1 MVSTMNLRL
10 SIRVKLFLS
19 ILLAILVSYVILM
32 FLTIRQLEA
41 SLDEKITRDLETNLG
56 FVRYHFH
63 AGANQIASALI
74 IPVSRPKVK
83 HYLQQRDTDELT
95 GVLLGIVK
103 ALPFLQFADFV
114 DPGGNVL
121 ASFGKWGSGYRHNF
135 DYLVKEAARKRETV
149 ISYEKAPPGLLIPER
164 STDQG
169 HGIER
174 VSDVLVTTVVI
185 PVTDDG
191 GEAAGALV
199 AGVAISRDI
208 VIPYQIRKTIGHQL
222 EVAVTTSSLQVAGD
236 DGEKFFLPAS
246 SRAEIIPVLET
257 GGTYRGEVR
266 IGNLPYQAAFE
277 PIRNLR
283 GEFVGSLSVAISKE
297 YFNKM
302 RGQYLGGMVASG
314 VFGILLAFGIAFVVS
329 RNLSKPLRELSLG
342 VTCIESGNLDY
353 RVDVTGNDEFS
364 MLAQSFNSMAE
375 ALQDRNR
382 TINSK
387 TFDLEVLNSCLHE
400 MNQLL
405 ETKVLERT
413 SELQME
419 KGRLEAILASMAEG
433 VVVTDRDNRV
443 IVFNSAAQKIFGIA
457 PYKMIGRSVDEID
470 VKGGFHQLILS
481 IRDMRTGDL
490 LAGGEKDV
498 SLGRKKLRVSLS
510 PLLDQLWEFAGI
522 VMSVRDVTHEEEIA
536 RMKAEF
542 ISTVSHEL
550 KTPLTS
556 MKGSLQL
563 ILGRVSGLK
572 ETERDLLEV
581 CLRNTNRLVR
591 LITDILDISRLE
603 SGKIDLQFRPL
614 KVNGLVTSALEE
626 VADFAA
632 EYGVDIAYDSAESL
646 PNVLGDRERL
656 MQVLTNLL
664 SNAVQNSPAGKSV
677 MVRGAREGCFVRLSV
692 HDRGTVIERG
702 ARGKLFQNFFQ
713 FQGSDEG
720 ERRDSGLG
728 LVICREIIERHHG
741 GIFYQAGNGG
751 GNVFS
756 ISIPVSEETV

>member
-63 AGANQIASALI
+63 AGANQIASSLI

-83 HYLQQRDTDELT
+83 RYLQQRDTDELT

-121 ASFGKWGSGYRHNF
+121 ASFGKWGSGYRHKL
-135 DYLVKEAARKRETV
+135 DYLVKEAARKRATV
-149 ISYEKAPPGLLIPER
+149 ISYEMAPPGLLIPER

-169 HGIER
+169 HGIDR

-222 EVAVTTSSLQVAGD
+222 EVAVTTSSLHVAGD

-283 GEFVGSLSVAISKE
+283 GEFVGALSVAISKE

-353 RVDVTGNDEFS
+353 RVNVIGNDEFS

-572 ETERDLLEV
+572 ESERELLEV

-603 SGKIDLQFRPL
+603 SGKIDLQFSPL
-614 KVNGLVTSALEE
+614 KVNGLVTSAIEE

-632 EYGVDIAYDSAESL
+632 EYGVEIAYDSAESL

-677 MVRGAREGCFVRLSV
+677 MVRGVREGCFVRLSV

-741 GIFYQAGNGG
+741 RIFYQAGNGG